1 MRLRVLLKQGRGVLR
16 KHTHEKTAVHKRAFI
31 HSFTHSA
38 ERHQAPRTSHPPLKH
53 CRCKPTHRTHSS
65 LTPLKSPDKVTEPKP
80 STPARRWNGAKHRG
94 PLCPPA
100 EPRGVPTTAARG
112 DRPGAERPRHVPP
125 SGFRPRCPTTPHGC
139 PRGHSSF
146 HLSRLSLPFR
156 MQPGSASSP
165 ARLPRS
171 PARHGAGPDPGKS
184 SPIPHP
190 RERPV
195 PAEVDQGLA
204 FDAVQTR
211 NAVSGEH
218 GGGDSCPQ
226 RLGGQRRLRSPGA
239 CTLLQT

>member
-1 MRLRVLLKQGRGVLR
+1 MV
-16 KHTHEKTAVHKRAFI
+16 
-31 HSFTHSA
+31 
-38 ERHQAPRTSHPPLKH
+38 
-53 CRCKPTHRTHSS
+53 
-65 LTPLKSPDKVTEPKP
+65 P
-80 STPARRWNGAKHRG
+80 STGA
-94 PLCPPA
+94 PSV
-100 EPRGVPTTAARG
+100 PRLSPGGCRQRP
-112 DRPGAERPRHVPP
+112 PGATVREQSGPGTSRPRASGRDAPP
-125 SGFRPRCPTTPHGC
+125 PHGC

-146 HLSRLSLPFR
+146 HLSRLSPPFR

-165 ARLPRS
+165 TRLPRS

-204 FDAVQTR
+204 FHAVQTR

-226 RLGGQRRLRSPGA
+226 RRGAGDREGFSPGA